1 MTGARGGR
9 SLQPAAPERSRLRG
23 YASRMAS
30 DPRPVSEE
38 SSLGSPAVSSAVS
51 SAASSREPSA
61 GHGPFRSALGALHAV
76 LRAVLLTLEAAERR
90 VAWLLLRLG
99 RPVRVHP
106 FTGFGT
112 GGWALLGGRVL
123 VGAPPRT
130 AGGRA
135 GRWAVLRANLLPFL
149 SVEVPGA
156 QVRVTLDGHET
167 VVRADSEGY
176 VRVLL
181 EDVQLPPGRH
191 RVTLTPVRPAGEPA
205 IATVHVPD
213 PAADLA
219 VVSDVDDT
227 IVDSGIAHGVAAILR
242 TMLLQEQ
249 STRVPLAGAAE
260 LYRALAQGAS
270 GVERPFFYLSTS
282 PWNLVGFLQ
291 GFLARHRFPDG
302 PLVLTDWG
310 PGADSLLRISSR
322 THKLSTLRRLAE
334 AMPHSRFVLIG
345 DSGQQDPAIY
355 ADFCA
360 EHPGRVAA
368 VYIRR
373 AGVAGPAGDERGEL
387 AERVLGEAGVPFV
400 LADDT
405 EAMLRHAMALG
416 LVSRAARPE
425 RS

>member
-1 MTGARGGR
+1 MPG
-9 SLQPAAPERSRLRG
+9 Q
-23 YASRMAS
+23 
-30 DPRPVSEE
+30 
-38 SSLGSPAVSSAVS
+38 AV
-51 SAASSREPSA
+51 
-61 GHGPFRSALGALHAV
+61 GALRPV
-76 LRAVLLTLEAAERR
+76 LRALLLALEAAERR

-112 GGWALLGGRVL
+112 GDWALLGGRVL
-123 VGAPPRT
+123 VGAPPETGTART
-130 AGGRA
+130 S
-135 GRWAVLRANLLPFL
+135 RWAVLRANLLPFL

-156 QVRVTLDGHET
+156 QVRVTLDGRET
-167 VVRADSEGY
+167 MVCADPEGY

-181 EDVQLPPGRH
+181 EDLRLPPGRH

-205 IATVHVPD
+205 FGTVHVPD
-213 PAADLA
+213 PAADLV

-227 IVDSGIAHGVAAILR
+227 IVDSGIAHGLAAILT
-242 TMLLQEQ
+242 TMLLRDQ

-291 GFLARHRFPDG
+291 NFLTRHRFPDG

-310 PGADSLLRISSR
+310 PGADSLLRVSTR
-322 THKLSTLRRLAE
+322 AHKLSTLRQLAQ
-334 AMPHSRFVLIG
+334 ALPHSRFVLIG
-345 DSGQQDPAIY
+345 DSGQHDPAIY

-360 EHPGRVAA
+360 EHPGRVVA

-373 AGVAGPAGDERGEL
+373 AGAAGDQRAEH
-387 AERVLGEAGVPFV
+387 AERLLAGAGVPFV
-400 LADDT
+400 LADGT
-405 EAMLRHAMALG
+405 EAMLQHAVAHG
-416 LVSRAARPE
+416 LITRA
-425 RS
+425 